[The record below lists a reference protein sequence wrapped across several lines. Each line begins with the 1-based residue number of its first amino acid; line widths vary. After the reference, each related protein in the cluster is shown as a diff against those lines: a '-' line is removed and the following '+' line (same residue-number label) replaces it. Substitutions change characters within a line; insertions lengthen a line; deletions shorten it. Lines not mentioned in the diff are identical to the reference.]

1 MARRFDGVLFDMDG
15 LLLDSERVYQIIWRQ
30 ALVDLALEWHEP
42 LYLSMIG
49 RNGVESAALLT
60 SHYGDA
66 YHPDRMR
73 ERLDHH
79 WKAHVALEPVAL
91 MPGVI
96 ELLDYLDAAGIPRVV
111 ATSTG
116 QARAEVKLTE
126 TGIRHR
132 FQGLIGG
139 DDVTFGKPHPE
150 PYIKAAALLGL
161 DPARCLALEDSANG
175 IRSAHAAGAAAVMV
189 PDILAPTPEIEA
201 IAHRIAPSLLHVR
214 DWLVAMHDK
223 PLTATADSR

>member
-30 ALVDLALEWHEP
+30 ALVDLGLDWHEP
-42 LYLSMIG
+42 LYMSMIG

-60 SHYGDA
+60 SHYGDT
-66 YHPDRMR
+66 YQHEQMR

-79 WKAHVALEPVAL
+79 WKAHVAREPVAL
-91 MPGVI
+91 MTGVI
-96 ELLDYLDAAGIPRVV
+96 ELLDYLDGAGIPRVV

-116 QARAEVKLTE
+116 RARAEVKLTE
-126 TGIRHR
+126 VGIRHR

-139 DDVTFGKPHPE
+139 DDVAFGKPHPE
-150 PYIKAAALLGL
+150 PYQKAAALLGL

-175 IRSAHAAGAAAVMV
+175 IRSAHGAGATAVMV
-189 PDILAPTPEIEA
+189 PDILAPTAEIQA
-201 IAHRIAPSLLHVR
+201 IAHKIAPSLLHVR
-214 DWLVAMHDK
+214 DWLISMDDMS
-223 PLTATADSR
+223 LTATVDSR